1 MIACFRSAS
10 RSCSG
15 TGFAD
20 DSSTLKPMST
30 REPPVCVFASPFTFF
45 PLLSSI
51 VGSGI
56 AGSVGADAAFSSERS
71 RASAS
76 SPGRIDLGGSRPGT
90 KTDLTVEERCA
101 SILSL
106 GRAYD
111 TAPVSRFRQIVRPW
125 LFGLNAE
132 PSRVSNQLGGSAVAA
147 ASASWI
153 GWIGVSGVGRS
164 RTACFV
170 RTCIQIGLRSAST
183 ASNQSSG
190 IGATW
195 SSGVSA
201 TPACSA
207 RLYSLRHAAR
217 SVLIARLSSA
227 SSARFDVVVV
237 CQCEPVKR
245 HDCTDSSLSN
255 DSFFLLK

>member
-1 MIACFRSAS
+1 MWCGAARRAASEARPFSHHSRKRSITLIACLRSAS

-76 SPGRIDLGGSRPGT
+76 RPGRIDLGGSRPGT
-90 KTDLTVEERCA
+90 KTDLTVDERWA

-111 TAPVSRFRQIVRPW
+111 TAPVSRFRQ
-125 LFGLNAE
+125 
-132 PSRVSNQLGGSAVAA
+132 SQLES
-147 ASASWI
+147 
-153 GWIGVSGVGRS
+153 VG
-164 RTACFV
+164 
-170 RTCIQIGLRSAST
+170 ST
-183 ASNQSSG
+183 AR
-190 IGATW
+190 A
-195 SSGVSA
+195 
-201 TPACSA
+201 ACA
-207 RLYSLRHAAR
+207 QCTR
-217 SVLIARLSSA
+217 SVDDA
-227 SSARFDVVVV
+227 SHH
-237 CQCEPVKR
+237 E
-245 HDCTDSSLSN
+245 
-255 DSFFLLK
+255 